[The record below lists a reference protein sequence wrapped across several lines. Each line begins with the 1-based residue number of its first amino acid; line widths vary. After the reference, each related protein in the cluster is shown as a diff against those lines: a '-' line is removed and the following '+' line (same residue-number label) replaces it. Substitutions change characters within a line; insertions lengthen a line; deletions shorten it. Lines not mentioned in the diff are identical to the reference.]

1 MSFESWYNLFLD
13 ASFHFAGALCD
24 LEFKVDSVGWLN
36 LIEVGHLCTGQTC
49 CGQTSCV
56 IYVWRSM
63 ICTEFVSYIWVQ
75 LLSTHHA
82 LLVTPC
88 SDYFHAC
95 QCHPSCRLLFFIQW
109 CFAIYFITVTADA
122 VQARVA
128 HKSSR
133 DCTHCATKSMHL
145 VTFAFRPGK

>member
-109 CFAIYFITVTADA
+109 CFAIYSITVTADA